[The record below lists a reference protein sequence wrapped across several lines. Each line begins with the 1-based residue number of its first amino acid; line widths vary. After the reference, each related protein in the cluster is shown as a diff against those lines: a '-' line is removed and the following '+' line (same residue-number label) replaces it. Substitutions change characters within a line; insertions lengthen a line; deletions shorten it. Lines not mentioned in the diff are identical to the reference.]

1 MASSPSNKE
10 EMTQV
15 VVYTRGIWSQNWDDD
30 GNELDSVYTEH
41 NGETITEHR
50 FSMPLNFT
58 CALLHEHVTSAI
70 GSPTDY
76 LSYVRHMGIAGQPH
90 NICTVRYHERIRHG
104 HPLQATCDRAVSFGE
119 TY

>member
-70 GSPTDY
+70 GIMSEYDMDILFKQHVTEQLALGKPIK
-76 LSYVRHMGIAGQPH
+76 V
-90 NICTVRYHERIRHG
+90 YHT
-104 HPLQATCDRAVSFGE
+104 A
-119 TY
+119 YK